1 MNTIA
6 KLSAFGA
13 ALALVFGG
21 AYGVG
26 TAVGPLD
33 AATTSTDHDD
43 AATAGG
49 GHGGD
54 HSGSAPDLPGAIE
67 RGTDGHGH

>member
-13 ALALVFGG
+13 ALTLVFGG

-33 AATTSTDHDD
+33 AATTSTDHD
-43 AATAGG
+43 AATAG

-54 HSGSAPDLPGAIE
+54 HSGAAPDLPGTVGH
-67 RGTDGHGH
+67 GTDGHGH